1 MNGYCHGIHPR
12 KKGQT
17 MASNLTT
24 TRAAHSRGVALYMRD
39 HATKLGI
46 DPEEAALCGWLHDF
60 GYVSGDNRSHASIG
74 GRLLHSQGYRHWREI
89 ATHGSLEGLSTP
101 LGILLNAADM
111 SVNSKGEEVGFEARL
126 DDVAARYGKD
136 SIQYHEC
143 STVIGAI
150 RKTAEWKSISDD

>member
-1 MNGYCHGIHPR
+1 
-12 KKGQT
+12 
-17 MASNLTT
+17 MASNLTS
-24 TRAAHSRGVALYMRD
+24 TRAAHSRGVALYMRN
-39 HATKLGI
+39 HAPKLGI

-60 GYVSGDNRSHASIG
+60 GYVSGDNRSHARIG
-74 GRLLHSQGYRHWREI
+74 GRLLRGQGYRHWREI

-111 SVNSKGEEVGFEARL
+111 SINSKGEDVGFEARL

-136 SIQYHEC
+136 SVQYREC
-143 STVIGAI
+143 STVIDAI